1 MPRPVIA
8 VIGAGMAGA
17 ATANALSRIETASV
31 VLLEQF
37 ELGHT
42 RGSSHGSSR
51 IFRLNYPDEG
61 FVRFAQRADAVW
73 REFED
78 EHGERLIER
87 VGSLDLGSAA
97 DEVGRALT
105 TCGVRFDVLD
115 ADEIRTRW
123 LIRVDSGE
131 TAVYQPDGGFIH
143 AERAHRA
150 LVDGAIGRGVEVRW
164 GTPVRALA
172 EARGAVR
179 LSLDDGELEVNT
191 VVVTAGAWSRSLLST
206 TGIELSV
213 VPTRETVVYLDHANA
228 DALPSV
234 IDYGRVPRE
243 GEGGISRAGRA
254 SYALAAPRIG
264 LKAGV
269 HHSGPPVAPDA
280 DDPPDEQL
288 AAWVAA
294 WAASRYET
302 VRRVLATE
310 TCLYT
315 NTRDEGFVLERH
327 GRIVIG
333 SACSGH
339 GFKFAPLVGR
349 TLAQLALDA
358 VA

>member
-1 MPRPVIA
+1 MV
-8 VIGAGMAGA
+8 GT
-17 ATANALSRIETASV
+17 ATANALSRRETASV

-37 ELGHT
+37 HLGHT
-42 RGSSHGSSR
+42 RGSSHGTSR

-73 REFED
+73 GELED
-78 EHGERLIER
+78 EHGGRLIER
-87 VGSLDLGSAA
+87 VGSLDLGPVAE
-97 DEVGRALT
+97 DVGRALT
-105 TCGVRFDVLD
+105 TCRVRFDVLD

-123 LIRVDSGE
+123 PIRVDSGE

-143 AERAHRA
+143 AERAYRT
-150 LVDGAIGRGVEVRW
+150 LVDGAIARGVEVRCR
-164 GTPVRALA
+164 TPVGALA
-172 EARGAVR
+172 SARDKVR
-179 LSLDDGELEVNT
+179 LSLDDGELEVST

-228 DALPSV
+228 EALPSV
-234 IDYGRVPRE
+234 IDYGRVPQE

-254 SYALAAPRIG
+254 SYALAAPPVG

-269 HHSGPPVAPDA
+269 HHSGPPVEPDA

-288 AAWVAA
+288 AAWVTA
-294 WAASRYET
+294 WAAARYET
-302 VRRVLATE
+302 AGRALASE

-315 NTRDEGFVLERH
+315 NTRDEAFVLERH
-327 GRIVIG
+327 GRIVVG